1 MDKQKFDFFELLRDM
16 TGAEQVSDLKYEPYR
31 TRAILLLRYI
41 PTEEYS
47 VQEISD
53 MTNYLLDAQRTFE
66 SKDEARAFF
75 RDLAKRQWR
84 CGGERKK
91 SK

>member
-1 MDKQKFDFFELLRDM
+1 MDRENVDFFELIRDM

-47 VQEISD
+47 VQEILD
-53 MTNYLLDAQRTFE
+53 MTHYLLDAKRTFQ
-66 SKDEARAFF
+66 SKDEARTFF

-84 CGGERKK
+84 CGRGREG

>member
-53 MTNYLLDAQRTFE
+53 MTHYLLDAQRTFQ

-75 RDLAKRQWR
+75 CDLAKKRWR
-84 CGGERKK
+84 CGGGREE